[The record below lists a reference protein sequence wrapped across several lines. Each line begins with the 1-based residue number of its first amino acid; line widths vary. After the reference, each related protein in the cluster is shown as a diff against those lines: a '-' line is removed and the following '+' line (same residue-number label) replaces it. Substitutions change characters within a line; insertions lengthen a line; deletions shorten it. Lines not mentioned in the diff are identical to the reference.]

1 VTLFAEHSPDAHGTP
16 AVGVWLRR
24 ARPDDVPEIARIVRT
39 RGPQTPGL
47 EDRLRA
53 WTLDD
58 GRHVVVTD
66 DPTGG
71 PTRRPAERPTAP
83 PAQALTAQRTGQP
96 SDASRAAPPLTGWA
110 MLARWTTHDDAPV
123 GWYVSALTVDPRWRR
138 QGLGDRLLA
147 DLVDRAAVLS
157 AGDACGE
164 SAALRSVVNVR
175 NGPSLAL
182 HARHGFVEV
191 ARAASFAGI
200 TFDGGTGLL
209 LERVLA
215 RDGGSA
221 YSRA

>member
-1 VTLFAEHSPDAHGTP
+1 MTLFAAHAPDAHGTP
-16 AVGVWLRR
+16 AVGVRLRP
-24 ARPDDVPEIARIVRT
+24 ARPDDVPEIARIART
-39 RGPQTPGL
+39 RGTRDSGL

-53 WTLDD
+53 WTLDA
-58 GRHVVVTD
+58 GRHVVITD
-66 DPTGG
+66 DPTG
-71 PTRRPAERPTAP
+71 PATA
-83 PAQALTAQRTGQP
+83 
-96 SDASRAAPPLTGWA
+96 LTGWA
-110 MLARWTTHDDAPV
+110 MLARWTTYDDVPV

-147 DLVDRAAVLS
+147 DLVDRASARS

-164 SAALRSVVNVR
+164 ADVVRSVVNVR

-209 LERVLA
+209 LERVLT
-215 RDGGSA
+215 RDGGPAS
-221 YSRA
+221 SRP